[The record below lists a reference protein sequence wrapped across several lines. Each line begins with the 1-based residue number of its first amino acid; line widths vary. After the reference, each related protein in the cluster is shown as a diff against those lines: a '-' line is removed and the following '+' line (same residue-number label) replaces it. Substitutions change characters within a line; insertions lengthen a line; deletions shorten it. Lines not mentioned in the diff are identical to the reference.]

1 MVWQWWWWQWQGSW
15 WLYFSLPQIPLPW
28 FLAYVYKIGEFLCV
42 WDPLRSHWRKFYVM
56 RFISSPKIQ
65 VRWGPSVGI
74 LIRLSCT
81 NIVMYYDYLR
91 KIILLVPQKWFD
103 SIVLYDNAQ
112 FTPQI
117 KLGEKIACAIKLPM
131 MRYVDTVIF
140 NLLQKAT
147 QS

>member
-1 MVWQWWWWQWQGSW
+1 MFHEY
-15 WLYFSLPQIPLPW
+15 LKKII
-28 FLAYVYKIGEFLCV
+28 YK
-42 WDPLRSHWRKFYVM
+42 R
-56 RFISSPKIQ
+56 
-65 VRWGPSVGI
+65 
-74 LIRLSCT
+74 
-81 NIVMYYDYLR
+81 
-91 KIILLVPQKWFD
+91 ILLVPQKLFH

-140 NLLQKAT
+140 NLLRKAT